1 MGCTKAALTVALR
14 YSASRLTVSPT
25 GKGDMPILHY
35 QLQQRALIPLLATT
49 YALNFAV
56 DYVKDRYAS
65 QNEDGSEHAEI
76 VTMCCAVKPMA
87 SWHCEDTTSICRER
101 TGGQGYL
108 SCNRFGTF
116 LGLAHASM
124 TAEGDNAVLM
134 QKVAKE
140 RLAMFKPKQ
149 LTPVAEDL
157 NDDAFLHYLLEARE
171 LQNFMELAMKLMQ
184 AGKKG
189 LFDTWMM
196 KESDLVQH
204 AAYSYGERM
213 ISKQTQAII
222 DSPDTDPSLVP
233 MLKELRRLYL
243 LDCVLK
249 DLGWF
254 AANSMI
260 SPQTAKQV
268 NEATAEAC
276 RVIAPHAL
284 NLTDAFAL
292 TDDMISAPIALDWVK
307 YNVGDNQGE
316 VTQPSKSS

>member
-1 MGCTKAALTVALR
+1 MNLAL
-14 YSASRLTVSPT
+14 
-25 GKGDMPILHY
+25 
-35 QLQQRALIPLLATT
+35 
-49 YALNFAV
+49 
-56 DYVKDRYAS
+56 DYVKDIWAEGKKE
-65 QNEDGSEHAEI
+65 NHANV
-76 VTMCCAVKPMA
+76 VTLCCVIKALVG
-87 SWHCEDTTSICRER
+87 WHIGHVATICRER
-101 TGGQGYL
+101 CGGQGYL
-108 SCNRFGTF
+108 SCNRFG
-116 LGLAHASM
+116 LMIGSAHASM

-140 RLAMFKPKQ
+140 RLAMFQPRQIQEVK
-149 LTPVAEDL
+149 EDL
-157 NDDAFLHYLLEARE
+157 NDDAYLHYLLEARE
-171 LQNFMELAMKLMQ
+171 FQCFMELAMKLMQ

-196 KESDLVQH
+196 KESDLVQA
-204 AAYSYGERM
+204 AAYAFGELL
-213 ISKQTQAII
+213 ISQRTQAVI

-243 LDCVLK
+243 LDAVLK

-254 AANSMI
+254 ASNSLI

-284 NLTDAFAL
+284 ELTDAFDL

-316 VTQPSKSS
+316 VLPST